1 VRATTDTLVVGGGIL
16 GLCLAMEMKRRDPG
30 SSVMLI
36 EKEAGCGRHSS
47 GRNSGVLHAGFYY
60 SSDSLKARFCVE
72 GNRSLTEY
80 CDERGLPIR
89 KCGKLVVA
97 KDESEVAGLEE
108 LHRRG
113 QVNGVELSLISE
125 SEAKEIDPRVSTF
138 EKALYSPS
146 TSSVDPCRVVA
157 ALLVD
162 ARELGVE
169 VLEGIRFLRRRGSAC
184 VTSGGTVDAGYVI
197 GAAGLHADRVAS
209 AFGFSEHHTM
219 LPFKGLYLRS
229 SEPEGSYRAH
239 IYPVPDLRRPFL
251 GVHVT
256 ITVDGVATLGP
267 TAAPAFWRENY
278 GGLSGFD
285 LGELAAVMWRS
296 GELFV
301 RNTSGFRNLALDEL
315 PKLWKQHLVRKASHL
330 AMGISAEH
338 FRTWG
343 PPGIRAQL
351 LDTRSKELVMDFYF
365 EGDDRS
371 FHLLNAVSPGFT
383 CAFPFS
389 GFLVDEIQNR
399 VA

>member
-1 VRATTDTLVVGGGIL
+1 
-16 GLCLAMEMKRRDPG
+16 M
-30 SSVMLI
+30 
-36 EKEAGCGRHSS
+36 
-47 GRNSGVLHAGFYY
+47 LHAGFYY
-60 SSDSLKARFCVE
+60 GSDSLKARFCVE

-80 CDERGLPIR
+80 CDARRLPIR

-108 LHRRG
+108 LYRRG
-113 QVNGVELSLISE
+113 QINGVELSLISE
-125 SEAKEIDPRVSTF
+125 ADAKEIDPRAKTF

-146 TSSVDPCRVVA
+146 TSSVDPVRVVA

-162 ARELGVE
+162 ARDLGVE
-169 VLEGIRFLRRRGSAC
+169 VLEGIRFLGRRGSAT
-184 VTSGGTVDAGYVI
+184 VTSDGTVDAGYVI
-197 GAAGLHADRVAS
+197 NAAGMQADRVAR

-219 LPFKGLYLRS
+219 LPFKGLYLQS
-229 SEPEGSYRAH
+229 SEPKGAYRTH
-239 IYPVPDLRRPFL
+239 IYPVPDPRRPFL

-256 ITVDGVATLGP
+256 VTVDGVATLGP

-285 LGELAAVMWRS
+285 LGELADVMWRS
-296 GELFV
+296 GELFI

-315 PKLWKQHLVRKASHL
+315 PKLWKKRLVRKASHL
-330 AMGISAEH
+330 AAGISSEH

-343 PPGIRAQL
+343 APGIRAQL

-371 FHLLNAVSPGFT
+371 FHVLNAVSPGFT

-389 GFLVDEIQNR
+389 RFLVDEIQKR
-399 VA
+399 TA

>member
-1 VRATTDTLVVGGGIL
+1 LRGTTDTLVVGGGIL
-16 GLCLAMEMKRRDPG
+16 GLCLAMEMKRRDPSG
-30 SSVMLI
+30 SVTLL

-60 SSDSLKARFCVE
+60 GSDSLKARFCVE
-72 GNRSLTEY
+72 GNRSLTNY

-97 KDESEVAGLEE
+97 KDESELAGLEE
-108 LHRRG
+108 LNRRG
-113 QVNGVELSLISE
+113 TVNGVELSLISE
-125 SEAKEIDPRVSTF
+125 AEAKEIDPRVSTF

-146 TSSVDPCRVVA
+146 TSSVDPRSVVA
-157 ALLVD
+157 ALLTD
-162 ARELGVE
+162 ARELGVD
-169 VLEGIRFLRRRGSAC
+169 VLEGTKFLGRRGTVAK
-184 VTSGGTVDAGYVI
+184 TSSGPIDAGYI
-197 GAAGLHADRVAS
+197 INAAGLHADRVAK

-229 SEPEGSYRAH
+229 SEPEGAYRTH

-256 ITVDGVATLGP
+256 VTVDGIATLGP

-278 GGLSGFD
+278 GGFEGFS
-285 LGELAAVMWRS
+285 LAEAAAVAWRS
-296 GELFV
+296 GELFI

-315 PKLWKQHLVRKASHL
+315 PKLWKQQLVRKASHL
-330 AMGISAEH
+330 AVGISAEH
-338 FRTWG
+338 FRKWG
-343 PPGIRAQL
+343 APGIRAQL
-351 LDTRSKELVMDFYF
+351 LDLRSKELVMDFYF

-371 FHLLNAVSPGFT
+371 FHVLNAVSPGFT

-389 GFLVDEIQNR
+389 EFLADEIHMR
-399 VA
+399 AA

>member
-1 VRATTDTLVVGGGIL
+1 
-16 GLCLAMEMKRRDPG
+16 MEMKRRDPG
-30 SSVMLI
+30 GSVTLL
-36 EKEAGCGRHSS
+36 EKEAGCGRHAS

-60 SSDSLKARFCVE
+60 GSDTLKARFCVE

-80 CDERGLPIR
+80 CDDRGLPIR

-113 QVNGVELSLISE
+113 QINGVELSLISE

-146 TSSVDPCRVVA
+146 TSSVDPGRVVA
-157 ALLVD
+157 ALLAD
-162 ARELGVE
+162 AREIGVE
-169 VLEGIRFLRRRGSAC
+169 VLEGIRFLGRRGPAAL
-184 VTSGGTVDAGYVI
+184 TSDGTVDAGYVI
-197 GAAGLHADRVAS
+197 NAAGLQADRVGK
-209 AFGFSEHHTM
+209 AFGFSEHYTM
-219 LPFKGLYLRS
+219 LPFKGLYLWS
-229 SEPEGSYRAH
+229 SEPEGAYRTH

-251 GVHVT
+251 GVH
-256 ITVDGVATLGP
+256 ITVNVDGVATLGP

-285 LGELAAVMWRS
+285 LGELAAVIWRS
-296 GELFV
+296 SELFI

-315 PKLWKQHLVRKASHL
+315 PKLWKRQLVRKASHL
-330 AMGISAEH
+330 AIGISARH

-343 PPGIRAQL
+343 APGIRAQL

-371 FHLLNAVSPGFT
+371 FHVLNAVSPGFT
-383 CAFPFS
+383 CALPFS
-389 GFLVDEIQNR
+389 RFLVDEIEKR
-399 VA
+399 AG